1 MERET
6 VKIDADVAQR
16 ARDQVK
22 KINQRL
28 SRKKGTPKPSK
39 VTLGEFLTKAID
51 HYIELGY
58 DPSREE
64 EKNPLKETVVRTTD
78 RIITYLQSHEK
89 WYMEPVKQHLERV
102 DARLE
107 KGDVPGNTG
116 QPNADLRFIKEMS
129 LFSYL
134 TSDLVLNLLFHQY
147 RDSPDDLAEIQEWAG
162 QRYKARYDELMEKYE
177 Q

>member
-6 VKIDADVAQR
+6 VKIDAEVAQR

-22 KINQRL
+22 KLNQKL
-28 SRKKGTPKPSK
+28 ARKKGPGKPKK
-39 VTLGEFLTKAID
+39 ITLNEFLSRAID

-58 DPSREE
+58 DPSREDD
-64 EKNPLKETVVRTTD
+64 KNPLKETVVRTTD

-89 WYMEPVKQHLERV
+89 WYMEPVRQHLEKV

-107 KGDVPGNTG
+107 QSELPGAAEPST
-116 QPNADLRFIKEMS
+116 DLKFIKEMS

-147 RDSPDDLAEIQEWAG
+147 RDTPEDLADIQTWAAK
-162 QRYKARYDELMEKYE
+162 RYQERYDELMQKY
-177 Q
+177 

>member
-6 VKIDADVAQR
+6 VKIDAEVAQR
-16 ARDQVK
+16 ARDQVRK
-22 KINQRL
+22 LNQKL
-28 SRKKGTPKPSK
+28 ARKKGPGKPQK
-39 VTLGEFLTKAID
+39 ITLNEFLSRAVD

-58 DPSREE
+58 DPSREDDR
-64 EKNPLKETVVRTTD
+64 NPLKETVVRTTD

-89 WYMEPVKQHLERV
+89 WYMEPVRQHLEKV

-107 KGDVPGNTG
+107 QSELPGAAEL
-116 QPNADLRFIKEMS
+116 PADLKFIKEMS

-147 RDSPDDLAEIQEWAG
+147 RDTPDDLAEIQTWAAK
-162 QRYKARYDELMEKYE
+162 RYQERYDELMQKY
-177 Q
+177 

>member
-6 VKIDADVAQR
+6 VKIDAEVAQR
-16 ARDQVK
+16 ARDQVR
-22 KINQRL
+22 KINQKL
-28 SRKKGTPKPSK
+28 ARKKGPEKPQK
-39 VTLGEFLTKAID
+39 ITLNEFLSRAID

-58 DPSREE
+58 DPSREDDR
-64 EKNPLKETVVRTTD
+64 NPLKETVVRTTD

-89 WYMEPVKQHLERV
+89 WYMEPVKQHLQKV

-107 KGDVPGNTG
+107 QSELPGATEP
-116 QPNADLRFIKEMS
+116 QSDLKFIKEMS

-147 RDSPDDLAEIQEWAG
+147 RDAPDDLAEIQAWAAK
-162 QRYKARYDELMEKYE
+162 RYQERYDELMQKY
-177 Q
+177 

>member
-1 MERET
+1 MERKT

-22 KINQRL
+22 KINQKL
-28 SRKKGTPKPSK
+28 ARKKEPGKSRR
-39 VTLGEFLTKAID
+39 VTLNEFLSKAVD

-58 DPSREE
+58 DPSREDD
-64 EKNPLKETVVRTTD
+64 KNPLKETVVRTTD

-89 WYMEPVKQHLERV
+89 WYMEPVKQHLQKV
-102 DARLE
+102 DARLDQSE
-107 KGDVPGNTG
+107 TPNTVEP
-116 QPNADLRFIKEMS
+116 QTDLKFIKEMS

-147 RDSPDDLAEIQEWAG
+147 RDAPDDLAEIQAWAAK
-162 QRYKARYDELMEKYE
+162 RYQERYDELTQKY
-177 Q
+177 